1 MRNGNREDARC
12 LITGLADI
20 AVDVSFASWFVI
32 LLAAFAANLP
42 FLNERLLAVVPL
54 RKQGKSFWLR
64 IFELTVLY
72 FFVLGVA
79 YALEA
84 RIGNAFS
91 QRWEFYAIT
100 VCLFIVLA
108 YPGFVYRY
116 LRKRHA

>member
-1 MRNGNREDARC
+1 M
-12 LITGLADI
+12 
-20 AVDVSFASWFVI
+20 DVSFSSWFVI

-42 FLNERLLAVVPL
+42 FFNEQFFAVVPL
-54 RKQGKSFWLR
+54 GKPSKSFRLR
-64 IFELTVLY
+64 LLELIILY
-72 FFVLGVA
+72 FLVLGTA
-79 YALEA
+79 YVLES
-84 RIGNAFS
+84 RIGNVFS